1 MPELQ
6 NTDVSRKIKSFVSS
20 QTDFISHIGQYVHL
34 NIEALK
40 LLIKHPPPF
49 ALILRQLYEV
59 GVSSLPVVAVTGLS
73 SGLVLAAQSFFQLG
87 DKGMADVTGLVVSK
101 AMMTELG
108 PVLSAFMVTGRVGA
122 AICAELGSM
131 KVSEQIDALES
142 MAVSPMR
149 YLIAPRLISG
159 IVMMPLLTVFGI
171 VMGVIGGYIVAVH
184 LFNMSGASFFDPIS
198 ASLTPFDLFT
208 GIFKAF
214 IFGFF
219 IMSVS
224 CFKGLSAQGGAAGV
238 GRSTTQSVVISY
250 CCILLSNF
258 FMTMGLNLLYRACV
272 RLL

>member
-1 MPELQ
+1 MPNPQIE
-6 NTDVSRKIKSFVSS
+6 TTKRRVKGFFSH
-20 QTDFISHIGQYVHL
+20 QTQFLDSLGQYVHFS
-34 NIEALK
+34 IENLQ
-40 LLIKHPPPF
+40 LLISQPPKIS
-49 ALILRQLYEV
+49 LILRQLYEI
-59 GVSSLPVVAVTGLS
+59 GVSSLPVVATTGLS

-131 KVSEQIDALES
+131 KVSEQIDAMES
-142 MAVSPMR
+142 MAVSPKR
-149 YLIAPRLISG
+149 YLIAPRLVAG
-159 IVMMPLLTVFGI
+159 IFMMPLLTVFGI
-171 VMGVIGGYIVAVH
+171 VMGIIGGYIVAVH

-198 ASLTPFDLFT
+198 ASLTVFDLMT
-208 GIFKAF
+208 GLIKAF
-214 IFGFF
+214 VFGFF

-224 CFKGLSAQGGAAGV
+224 CFKGIHAHGGAAGV
-238 GRSTTQSVVISY
+238 GRSTTQSVVLCY

-258 FMTMGLNLLYRACV
+258 FMTMGINLAYRTFV

>member
-1 MPELQ
+1 MPRIEIAEKAKQAKGLLI
-6 NTDVSRKIKSFVSS
+6 R
-20 QTDFISHIGQYVHL
+20 QTQFIEHIGQYL
-34 NIEALK
+34 RLSIDSLK
-40 LLIKHPPPF
+40 QLVTNPPPLS
-49 ALILRQLYEV
+49 LILNQLYDI

-122 AICAELGSM
+122 AICAEIGSM
-131 KVSEQIDALES
+131 KVSEQVDALES
-142 MAVSPMR
+142 MAVSPIR
-149 YLIAPRLISG
+149 YLIAPRIISG
-159 IVMMPLLTVFGI
+159 IIMMPLLTIFGI

-198 ASLTPFDLFT
+198 ASLTLFDLFS
-208 GIFKAF
+208 GLIKAF
-214 IFGFF
+214 LFGFF

-224 CFKGLSAQGGAAGV
+224 CYKGLTANGGAAGV

>member
-1 MPELQ
+1 MPNSQLIVTGQ
-6 NTDVSRKIKSFVSS
+6 KIK
-20 QTDFISHIGQYVHL
+20 TFIKKQSTFIENLGQYVHFSL
-34 NIEALK
+34 KSLK
-40 LLIKHPPPF
+40 LAFTNPPEF
-49 ALILRQLYEV
+49 ALTLKQLYEV

-87 DKGMADVTGLVVSK
+87 DKGMADVTGLVVTK

-122 AICAELGSM
+122 AICAEIGSM

-142 MAVSPMR
+142 MAVSPIR
-149 YLIAPRLISG
+149 YLIVPRLISG
-159 IVMMPLLTVFGI
+159 IFMMPLLTIFGI

-198 ASLTPFDLFT
+198 ASLTLFDLFI
-208 GIFKAF
+208 GLIKAF
-214 IFGFF
+214 VFGFF

-224 CFKGLSAQGGAAGV
+224 CFKGLHTNGGAAGV
-238 GRSTTQSVVISY
+238 GRSTTNSVVVCY

-258 FMTMGLNLLYRACV
+258 FMTMGLNLLYRTFV